1 MAVNLQKGQKISLEK
16 EAGGTL
22 TSVVMGLG
30 WDVAK
35 KKGLF
40 GFGREQSIDLD
51 ASCFI
56 FDDNNNPIDLVYFG
70 QLASRDG
77 SVQHSGDNR
86 TGEGDGD
93 DEQIAVALNHGDDL
107 SGFADFNSVQ
117 LNDTHPVLAIPEL
130 MRLLIDEHHLGWDAA
145 WWTGRRAKKSPATIS
160 PRKATTPR
168 KSWRRSIATTANG
181 KCTPSAKTARVQ
193 RRISSCQKSSPTF
206 KPHKAAPAAAFL
218 PTPLRKSHATP
229 SRLPPR

>member
-86 TGEGDGD
+86 TGDGDGD
-93 DEQIAVALNHGDDL
+93 DEQIAVALNRIPANVKTLVFTVSNYTGQNFSQVENAYCRLVDGQTGKEIARYDL
-107 SGFADFNSVQ
+107 SAQGNHTAQIMAKVYRHNGEWKMHAIGENSQ
-117 LNDTHPVLAIPEL
+117 
-130 MRLLIDEHHLGWDAA
+130 G
-145 WWTGRRAKKSPATIS
+145 
-160 PRKATTPR
+160 
-168 KSWRRSIATTANG
+168 
-181 KCTPSAKTARVQ
+181 
-193 RRISSCQKSSPTF
+193 
-206 KPHKAAPAAAFL
+206 
-218 PTPLRKSHATP
+218 ATP
-229 SRLPPR
+229 DLILPKIVPYL

>member
-40 GFGREQSIDLD
+40 GFGREQSIDHD

-93 DEQIAVALNHGDDL
+93 DEQIAVALNRIPANVKTLVFTVSNYTGQNFSQVENAYCRLVDGQTGKEIARYNL
-107 SGFADFNSVQ
+107 SAQGNHTAQIMAKVYRHNGEWKMHAIGENSQ
-117 LNDTHPVLAIPEL
+117 
-130 MRLLIDEHHLGWDAA
+130 G
-145 WWTGRRAKKSPATIS
+145 
-160 PRKATTPR
+160 
-168 KSWRRSIATTANG
+168 
-181 KCTPSAKTARVQ
+181 
-193 RRISSCQKSSPTF
+193 
-206 KPHKAAPAAAFL
+206 
-218 PTPLRKSHATP
+218 ATP
-229 SRLPPR
+229 DLILPKIVPYL